1 MTRTRHRLYTLIAM
15 LFTAFM
21 SQSAH
26 AEQTLALLSN
36 NGQFTIQLPAVE
48 HAVLIEQVEILRSQL
63 IEDKQELVQDVA
75 DNELEGADA
84 VITVI
89 MPGGLLYAGIKKAR
103 YEQARNELDRV
114 SADIETLSIDLQA
127 VQSRTA
133 PTVVAQAE

>member
-1 MTRTRHRLYTLIAM
+1 MIRTRHRRYTLIAM

-26 AEQTLALLSN
+26 AEQTLTLLSKS
-36 NGQFTIQLPAVE
+36 GQFTIQLPAVE

-75 DNELEGADA
+75 DNELDGADA

-89 MPGGLLYAGIKKAR
+89 MPGGLLYAGYKKAR
-103 YEQARNELDRV
+103 CEQAKNALASV
-114 SADIETLSIDLQA
+114 SNDIEELSTDLLSL
-127 VQSRTA
+127 QSYSP
-133 PTVVAQAE
+133 PTVVARIP